1 MKKLISIFAI
11 ILFSSLALKGLSSE
25 SQMKPGQEDS
35 KGVEGVVNVVEL
47 PEPFEGDD
55 PVAEAKR
62 KKNYPFDPDALRAEE
77 ESILSRVKKGK
88 SAIAGNIPYY
98 KVKFR
103 FNQLRRV
110 RTEIKHA
117 VNKESEREKPDQ
129 KKIFDLMDTLKNYNE
144 DRVKAVYVTGTF
156 NEWKVNQHNMKKLD
170 NGVYETVICV
180 PEGKHYY
187 KFAIDTGLDGKEFFL
202 IKDHNATNFETDT
215 NGNEFAVIQV
225 PGSDIDEDENKKM
238 VN

>member
-1 MKKLISIFAI
+1 MKKLISLFAI
-11 ILFSSLALKGLSSE
+11 ILFSSFALSALSTE
-25 SQMKPGQEDS
+25 TKPGQEES

-47 PEPFEGDD
+47 PEPFDREDSIT
-55 PVAEAKR
+55 ESSK
-62 KKNYPFDPDALRAEE
+62 KKNYPFNPDALKAEE
-77 ESILSRVKKGK
+77 ESILSAVKRGK

-103 FNQLRRV
+103 FSQLRRV

-117 VNKESEREKPDQ
+117 VNRESEKDKPDQ
-129 KKIFDLMDTLKNYNE
+129 KKIFEYMDTLKNYNE

-156 NEWKVNQHNMKKLD
+156 NEWKVDQHKMRKLE

-187 KFAIDTGLDGKEFFL
+187 KFVIDTGLEGKEFFL
-202 IKDHNATNFETDT
+202 IKDHNSTVFETDS

-225 PGSDIDEDENKKM
+225 PGVSIDNQDNKM
-238 VN
+238 IN